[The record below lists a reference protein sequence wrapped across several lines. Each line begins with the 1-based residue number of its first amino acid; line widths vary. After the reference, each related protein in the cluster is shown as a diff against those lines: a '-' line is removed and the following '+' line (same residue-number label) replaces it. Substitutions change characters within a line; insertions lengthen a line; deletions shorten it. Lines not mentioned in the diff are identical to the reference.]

1 MSDSLVFFCFSAV
14 NASHVDS
21 NCININHQLQNQN
34 YYDSDRQ
41 CQVYFPT
48 YYPDGDYYFFFDGTW
63 NYGIFGQPW
72 RNEII
77 IMGKELIK
85 RFEKNKEKL
94 GLELY

>member
-1 MSDSLVFFCFSAV
+1 MYALDWNHDCFEFSPMEDISM
-14 NASHVDS
+14 NY
-21 NCININHQLQNQN
+21 N